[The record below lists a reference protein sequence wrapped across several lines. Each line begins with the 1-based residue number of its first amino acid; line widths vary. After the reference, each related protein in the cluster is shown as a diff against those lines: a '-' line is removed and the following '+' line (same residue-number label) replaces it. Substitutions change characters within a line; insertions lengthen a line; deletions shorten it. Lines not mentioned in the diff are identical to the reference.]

1 MSNLGTFDITPEQW
15 EVSDGNNKMVPSGQ
29 QLMLKCFCNEK
40 ARISTGSI

>member
-1 MSNLGTFDITPEQW
+1 
-15 EVSDGNNKMVPSGQ
+15 MVPTGQ